1 MTIGF
6 KNPENNLFEIL
17 TPSKK
22 GNLKKFLHSGKI
34 LLGLSNS
41 SFFQHN
47 NRIPIFNFSL
57 VHLGKLSL

>member
-22 GNLKKFLHSGKI
+22 GNLKKVFTLWENIVGAIK
-34 LLGLSNS
+34 L
-41 SFFQHN
+41 F
-47 NRIPIFNFSL
+47 IFPTQ
-57 VHLGKLSL
+57 